1 MMYCHRP
8 FDYLYLDHYNGN
20 IYLCQWMEQ
29 NTTIGSLLNED
40 LDAMWH
46 GEKAEAFRNTIRDG
60 SYSLC
65 RMVACPWLQNH
76 ELKDEPEGTEAW
88 QCVDSPKYIN
98 LAFDYVCNQSCPSCR
113 REVFVPDEKYKKN
126 VDTIVEKIIPYVNK
140 AEYMS
145 ASGHGDPFA
154 SPYMMK
160 VLENLHPQKKN
171 FKLTSQTSQVKI
183 PCTP

>member
-46 GEKAEAFRNTIRDG
+46 GEKAEALRNTIRDG

-88 QCVDSPKYIN
+88 QCVDSPKYITQ
-98 LAFDYVCNQSCPSCR
+98 LSHAKFPS
-113 REVFVPDEKYKKN
+113 N
-126 VDTIVEKIIPYVNK
+126 
-140 AEYMS
+140 
-145 ASGHGDPFA
+145 
-154 SPYMMK
+154 
-160 VLENLHPQKKN
+160 
-171 FKLTSQTSQVKI
+171 
-183 PCTP
+183 PCTYLL